1 MTWLPTTTGRV
12 FDIVRPDW
20 RVVDLM
26 NDVAEQLAQI
36 ARFSGA
42 VSAGPYSVAQHSVI
56 GADFIFR
63 NGRDREAA
71 AAFLL
76 HDAHEYALTDKT
88 SPNAEAEVE
97 TAEII
102 WPGHGGRVVRQM
114 QALMKLRIDVA
125 IYQAAGMGG
134 NGCPTPY
141 RELVKQIDLRLLAT
155 EKAHLLGPQVRL
167 WNEAVE
173 GAEPL
178 RLSGRITPWPWHV
191 AADEYRDRLRKYLPD
206 RFGGVAANPPSK
218 SGPRRDGARPVRK
231 LEEA

>member
-42 VSAGPYSVAQHSVI
+42 TSAGPYSVAQHSVI

-63 NGRDREAA
+63 NGRDRDAA

-76 HDAHEYALTDKT
+76 HDAHEYVLTDKT
-88 SPNAEAEVE
+88 SPNAEAEIE
-97 TAEII
+97 TAEMIQ
-102 WPGHGGRVVRQM
+102 PGGGRIVREM
-114 QALMKLRIDVA
+114 QRLMKLRIDAA
-125 IYQAAGMGG
+125 IYNAAGMGAA
-134 NGCPTPY
+134 GCPE
-141 RELVKQIDLRLLAT
+141 RFRDLVKTIDLRLLAT
-155 EKAHLLGPQVRL
+155 EKAHLLGPQVKL
-167 WNEAVE
+167 WNPAVE
-173 GAEPL
+173 AAEPL
-178 RLSGRITPWPWHV
+178 RLTGKITPWPWHM
-191 AADEYRDRLRKYLPD
+191 AATEFRDRLRKYLPD